1 YLGATEPLDQVRY
14 LRSVAA
20 VPTRDQVV
28 TTVDRIVNGDIR
40 TQDGFWVLTRLLV
53 GRGGQA
59 AWASARTRW
68 PDIMTRMPGLTKRR
82 VTEGL
87 SGLSQPEVAA
97 DVKAFFAETP
107 LPEAATSL
115 AQNLELLDANV
126 LLRVRETPVVT
137 AYFGK

>member
-1 YLGATEPLDQVRY
+1 
-14 LRSVAA
+14 VAA
-20 VPTRDQVV
+20 VPTKDQVV

-40 TQDGFWVLTRLLV
+40 TQDGFWVLARLLV
-53 GRGGQA
+53 GKGGQT
-59 AWASARTRW
+59 AWESARTRW
-68 PDIMTRMPGLTKRR
+68 SDVLARMPGMTKRR
-82 VTEGL
+82 IPEGL

-126 LLRVRETPVVT
+126 LLRARETPVVT
-137 AYFGK
+137 EYFK